1 MEKNQEI
8 IEENK
13 ELTNS
18 TKGYQPAN
26 KVNKNSYLKEKKT
39 QIYNGLRNFYSGIC
53 KAAVPLGTMA
63 LIGTNYS
70 KALEYTSNLQSNLL
84 QKSLENPSMLN
95 NIISY
100 NLNLQYLDDI
110 LVAGGAAIAIV
121 TARNI
126 AETYN
131 PIEKGLNLAGK
142 GAYKG
147 LKFTGK
153 SACNGGKYMVDG
165 LRDLIGEIL
174 IAPFSQKGRV
184 WMSTKETY
192 ESNIQK
198 DQAVMAYR
206 KEKLENKMDK
216 LQTRIGN
223 LQTKINE
230 LQKLKIGYQD
240 KIVENPELYKNKI
253 EDTNK
258 QMKELYGRKEALQ
271 PCAA

>member
-165 LRDLIGEIL
+165 LRDFFGEGL
-174 IAPFSQKGRV
+174 IAAVAPGSKLRKTI
-184 WMSTKETY
+184 STKDTY
-192 ESNIQK
+192 ESN
-198 DQAVMAYR
+198 VMRDNEIFR
-206 KEKLENKMDK
+206 K
-216 LQTRIGN
+216 
-223 LQTKINE
+223 KIN
-230 LQKLKIGYQD
+230 KIQESKIKDSD
-240 KIVENPELYKNKI
+240 KIVEDTNLNQQKI
-253 EDTNK
+253 EKSNYK
-258 QMKELYGRKEALQ
+258 IQKLEEKIIQA
-271 PCAA
+271 